1 MLVIYY
7 NDLIFKGILI
17 ANILILLYNID
28 RMIKTKIIQHND
40 KYGKQYKMELNHL
53 NRLKQRYRISVDY
66 QDINKKYGIK
76 QYNIKQ

>member
-1 MLVIYY
+1 MGYSIA
-7 NDLIFKGILI
+7 ITI

-76 QYNIKQ
+76 QYNIKP